1 MIFLLKNNTKI
12 YFTAIGIIIGIDYII
27 IILLLIISFRI
38 KKEQLNILWPV
49 TILKYCLPFF
59 SFSLF
64 SQSFLLK
71 LTIFDCKNGSTF
83 VNEDIKCRTGLWF
96 TFLSPLT
103 FLALLFHA
111 SYAIITNLLYYKP
124 KFINYGSDLLIK
136 INTLP
141 DIVFIITK
149 IGINILFILDKENEN
164 EHWTII
170 CILVFLSGINAYY
183 NLHYQNRI
191 LY

>member
-12 YFTAIGIIIGIDYII
+12 YFTAISIIIGIDYII
-27 IILLLIISFRI
+27 AILLLIVSFRI
-38 KKEQLNILWPV
+38 KKDKLNILWPV

-71 LTIFDCKNGSTF
+71 LTIFDCKNGSAF

-96 TFLSPLT
+96 AFLSPLT

-111 SYAIITNLLYYKP
+111 SYTIITNLLYYKP
-124 KFINYGSDLLIK
+124 KFINYGSD
-136 INTLP
+136 
-141 DIVFIITK
+141 
-149 IGINILFILDKENEN
+149 
-164 EHWTII
+164 
-170 CILVFLSGINAYY
+170 
-183 NLHYQNRI
+183 
-191 LY
+191 